1 MEKELKQELVEV
13 NKELMEREKQ
23 KQDETAPGLT
33 RAIRNLK
40 SRRREIV
47 KQLVELERK
56 RKEEEEKNEKNNGQ

>member
-33 RAIRNLK
+33 RAIRELR
-40 SRRREIV
+40 SRRRRIV
-47 KQLVELERK
+47 RQLVELERK
-56 RKEEEEKNEKNNGQ
+56 RKEEEKKNEENNGR

>member
-23 KQDETAPGLT
+23 KQGEAVPGLT
-33 RAIRNLK
+33 RTIRNLK

-56 RKEEEEKNEKNNGQ
+56 RKEEEKKNEKSNG